1 MSHIISQLRPEW
13 RELGRNA
20 IYNRNDAA
28 PSGREAARKT
38 EQEGWAGMGRIIK
51 ALLTLAVLG
60 FIGLVGYAYLG
71 DMTPPQTA
79 VTQPVTLNV
88 D

>member
-1 MSHIISQLRPEW
+1 MRHCPSW
-13 RELGRNA
+13 
-20 IYNRNDAA
+20 AA
-28 PSGREAARKT
+28 AGQKK
-38 EQEGWAGMGRIIK
+38 QEGWAGMGRIIK
-51 ALLTLAVLG
+51 AVLTLAVLG

-71 DMTPPQTA
+71 DMTPPQTP

>member
-1 MSHIISQLRPEW
+1 LQLCPEW
-13 RELGRNA
+13 RELGKNA

-28 PSGREAARKT
+28 PPGLGRRWTVK
-38 EQEGWAGMGRIIK
+38 QEGWAGMGRIIK
-51 ALLTLAVLG
+51 AILTLAVLG

-71 DMTPPQTA
+71 DMTPPQTS